1 MNKHTEKFL
10 KQVEALGY
18 NVKVADTRRA
28 NSFGIVHI
36 SVKTKPR
43 ARYMPKLNQWV
54 VYSGSF
60 HQPYGVAYT
69 LEQAYK
75 YYQQATK
82 HCSYF

>member
-18 NVKVADTRRA
+18 EVKVA
-28 NSFGIVHI
+28 
-36 SVKTKPR
+36 KTNGSRFSERFYPPTIKAKPR
-43 ARYMPKLNQWV
+43 ARYIPKLNQWV

-75 YYQQATK
+75 YYLQANK
-82 HCSYF
+82 